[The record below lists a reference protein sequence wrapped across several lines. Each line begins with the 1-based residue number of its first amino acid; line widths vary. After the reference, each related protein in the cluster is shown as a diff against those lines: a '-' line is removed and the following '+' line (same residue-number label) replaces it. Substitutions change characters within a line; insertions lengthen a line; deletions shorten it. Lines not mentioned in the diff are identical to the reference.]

1 MQTPFEPW
9 LLTAYLL
16 GELDLEQSELVRQ
29 ELIKNP
35 ALQTELQ
42 ELQQAITKVKLVMNR
57 ATDSQTIEQ
66 LSLNPVQSEIVSE
79 QIMNVGSSE
88 ASSLASN
95 VTLSPVVSF
104 RRRQAWTV
112 LAGLAATGLIAAFI
126 LPTRWLSKVT
136 DTSELS
142 IAQYLDDDVVLLPN
156 LSKRIAQASEAKGTD
171 QFQSA
176 AQSQSPA
183 QSQKTSQLQSTA
195 SSSSPGTVIP
205 AKSMESLIVI
215 NESTVMESEQVPIVG
230 GGGKGGG
237 KGGGMGG
244 GMGTGGYGYGAVPA
258 RDRTGGMGEAKNA
271 TQSYDRAPTQFYSQ
285 LDSLSAKG
293 LQDSESAKQPMSGSV
308 SAYNPL
314 ITTLESREVRA
325 SISLGLE
332 SQISLSKANEDRFES
347 VQESNFLSTQESPLS
362 TFSIDVDTA
371 SYSKIRQSLLQAS
384 SLPPA
389 NSVRI
394 EEMLNYFNYDYAG
407 PVDSHPFA
415 SNMVVG
421 DCPWNNAHKLV
432 RIGLQAKKIEVKD
445 RPKANLVFLLDVSG
459 SMDEPNKLPLV
470 KQSIAMLVRQLGEND
485 RISMVVYAG
494 AAGCV
499 LPSTTADK
507 QKQILHALD
516 ELNAG
521 GSTNGGQG
529 IELAYSIAKEHF
541 IAGGIN
547 RVILCTDGD
556 FNVGTTSDEALVKLV
571 EEQAK
576 SKVFLTCL
584 GFGAGNYNDSMMEKI
599 SNHGNGIYAMI
610 DNALEGRRVMIE
622 QLAGSLMTVAKD
634 VKIQI
639 EFNPSRI
646 ASYRLI
652 GYDNRR
658 LANQDF
664 NDDKKDAGEIG
675 AGHRVTAL
683 YEVVLMNES
692 TPATESLDDLRY
704 RRKSTVPVEKPAA
717 TEPIVASKPESSES
731 LEYLT
736 LKLRYKQPEGDVSSK
751 VEFHLDDAAATK
763 GTEDRDF
770 QWAAAIAEFGL
781 LLRGSAYA
789 PQASWTNVLNN
800 AKSLTGDDPY
810 RIECLEMMGK
820 AQSMAERK

>member
-9 LLTAYLL
+9 LITAYLL

-66 LSLNPVQSEIVSE
+66 LSLNPVQSEIVSQ

-95 VTLSPVVSF
+95 VTLSPVVAF

-142 IAQYLDDDVVLLPN
+142 IAQYLDDGVVLLPN

-176 AQSQSPA
+176 AQSQSPAQSQIAA

-215 NESTVMESEQVPIVG
+215 NESTVMEREQVPIVAG
-230 GGGKGGG
+230 GR
-237 KGGGMGG
+237 MGG
-244 GMGTGGYGYGAVPA
+244 GIGTGGYGYGAVPS
-258 RDRTGGMGEAKNA
+258 RGRTGGMGDAKNA
-271 TQSYDRAPTQFYSQ
+271 TPSYDRAPTQLYSQ

-293 LQDSESAKQPMSGSV
+293 LQDGESVKQPMSGSV

-314 ITTLESREVRA
+314 ITTLERREVRA
-325 SISLGLE
+325 SISLGLG
-332 SQISLSKANEDRFES
+332 SQMSLSKSDKDRFES

-371 SYSKIRQSLLQAS
+371 SYSKIRQSLLQAG

-394 EEMLNYFNYDYAG
+394 EEMLNYFDYDYAG
-407 PVDSHPFA
+407 PEDSHPFA
-415 SNMVVG
+415 SNMAVG

-507 QKQILHALD
+507 QKQILDALD

-634 VKIQI
+634 VKIQV

-683 YEVVLMNES
+683 YEVALVNES
-692 TPATESLDDLRY
+692 TPASEFIDDLRY
-704 RRKSTVPVEKPAA
+704 GRKATVPVEKPAA
-717 TEPIVASKPESSES
+717 KEPTDAAKLESPESQEW
-731 LEYLT
+731 LT

-763 GTEDRDF
+763 GMEDRDF
-770 QWAAAIAEFGL
+770 EWAAAVAEFGL
-781 LLRGSAYA
+781 LLSGSVHA
-789 PQASWTNVLNN
+789 PQASWTNVLNS